1 MGLQSGTEFRVDF
14 HECLGNSHAESLGLT
29 GDTTAIEVSLNV
41 ILTHQ
46 LGDHE
51 RLFYLILQSR
61 HTEILLVI
69 AVVDHNL
76 TGTGLHIQTGNCGF
90 SSA

>member
-14 HECLGNSHAESLGLT
+14 HECLGDSHAESLSLT

-61 HTEILLVI
+61 HAEILFVI
-69 AVVDHNL
+69 AIVNNDL
-76 TGTGLHIQTGNCGF
+76 TGARLHIQTGNCGF